1 MLLFLSRLLF
11 FYNAPKRGVA
21 DDDDDDDDDDVAL
34 RLSLLFFTLNNST
47 GIETRIERHSGEK
60 RRFERK

>member
-11 FYNAPKRGVA
+11 FYNAPKCGVA
-21 DDDDDDDDDDVAL
+21 DDDDDDDVAL